1 MSHAADEPPA
11 GGGAADSA
19 GVPWAGRRFP
29 ANPHGNDDGRADP
42 ALLAALEAFH
52 SGIADQVAVVDAYRS
67 ARLLIPLI
75 AEKGAAGIG
84 THGLAVDKTQEL
96 SIVSVAAPD
105 GRRVL
110 PVFTSV
116 DAMAR
121 WDAAARPVPAEGVRT
136 ALAAADDDTDM
147 IVIDP
152 GSATEFVLRRPA
164 VWAIGQGVAW
174 EPSFLSPEVFTAL
187 QASVAAELAIIDL
200 AVAPGDPGARL
211 RGPELVVQLRLIDGL
226 DREELDAVLQRLARR
241 WAADDRIA
249 VLVDSLSVKLRR

>member
-1 MSHAADEPPA
+1 
-11 GGGAADSA
+11 
-19 GVPWAGRRFP
+19 
-29 ANPHGNDDGRADP
+29 
-42 ALLAALEAFH
+42 
-52 SGIADQVAVVDAYRS
+52 
-67 ARLLIPLI
+67 
-75 AEKGAAGIG
+75 
-84 THGLAVDKTQEL
+84 
-96 SIVSVAAPD
+96 
-105 GRRVL
+105 
-110 PVFTSV
+110 
-116 DAMAR
+116 
-121 WDAAARPVPAEGVRT
+121 
-136 ALAAADDDTDM
+136 ADDDTDM

-164 VWAIGQGVAW
+164 VWAIGQDVAW